1 MIALCRSLPPGP
13 PVRNCPRWS
22 GLRYFEAAAR
32 HESFVKAAREI
43 GVTPAAVAYRV
54 NVLEKHFGHPL
65 FDREQRRVRL
75 NHRGRACLRDVQRV
89 LNDIGEISDRYGSTR
104 TPRRLRIAAVEC
116 VADRWLMPR
125 LPAFRAREKD
135 IAIEI
140 DTDLAAAGAENRHV
154 DLWIT
159 YAGEPV
165 GPAAPEAQHETLF
178 EETLFPVCSPGLL
191 RMRRRPARAADL
203 HGWPLL
209 YQVGRRSDWTRWFDA
224 HETVAP
230 DLFHAS
236 GFSLSSMLVQAA
248 TESMGAAIGR
258 LSSIGRELEQGSLVA
273 LFGRD
278 SGPRTSCCLVSTPA
292 ARSRPEVRAFRDW
305 ILNEGAAPAP
315 GARRRRALRTERT

>member
-1 MIALCRSLPPGP
+1 MPESSTGTASPNLPPLE
-13 PVRNCPRWS
+13 C
-22 GLRYFEAAAR
+22 LRYFESAAR
-32 HESFVKAAREI
+32 LGSFVKAAREI
-43 GVTPAAVAYRV
+43 GVTPAAVSYRIK
-54 NVLEKHFGHPL
+54 VLEKHFGHPL

-89 LNDIGEISDRYGSTR
+89 LNDIGQIGERYGSR
-104 TPRRLRIAAVEC
+104 RNPRRLNIAAVEC

-125 LPAFRAREKD
+125 LPAFRAREQGV
-135 IAIEI
+135 AIEI
-140 DTDLAAAGAENRHV
+140 GTDLAAAGADSRRV
-154 DLWIT
+154 DLWII
-159 YAGEPV
+159 YAGEPG

-178 EETLFPVCSPGLL
+178 EETLFPVCSPDLL
-191 RMRRRPARAADL
+191 RKRRRPARAADL

-305 ILNEGAAPAP
+305 ILNEGAAQRPEPAA
-315 GARRRRALRTERT
+315 GAR